1 MDTVIALDRLAD
13 YFETM
18 SAASVAL
25 MGDYYAD
32 DAAFKDPFNE
42 VRGLPA
48 IRRIFSHMYRQVS
61 APRFIVTAR
70 MAGADGAAM
79 LVWEFHF
86 RARFGLREEAHL
98 IRGSPRLLGRG
109 RGTVRQAAAARQP
122 DAGAGQE
129 AGRLKQAVSV
139 PWLVGFGGQSQHRA
153 GNRLAPDQV
162 VMHFGH
168 ARRIAGRHA

>member
-1 MDTVIALDRLAD
+1 METAMDTVIALDRLAD

-18 SAASVAL
+18 SAASVSR

-32 DAAFKDPFNE
+32 DAAFKDPFND

-48 IRRIFSHMYRQVS
+48 IQRIFSHMYTQVS
-61 APRFIVTAR
+61 VPRFVVTAR

-98 IRGSPRLLGRG
+98 IRGASHLRF
-109 RGTVRQAAAARQP
+109 
-122 DAGAGQE
+122 DA
-129 AGRLKQAVSV
+129 AGRVNY
-139 PWLVGFGGQSQHRA
+139 HRDYWDA
-153 GNRLAPDQV
+153 AEELYGKLPVLGALMRGLARKL
-162 VMHFGH
+162 
-168 ARRIAGRHA
+168 AA

>member
-1 MDTVIALDRLAD
+1 MDTVIALDRLAN

-32 DAAFKDPFNE
+32 DAAFKDPFND

-48 IRRIFSHMYRQVS
+48 IRRIFSHMYTQVS
-61 APRFIVTAR
+61 APRFVVTGR
-70 MAGADGAAM
+70 MAGAEGAAM

-98 IRGSPRLLGRG
+98 IRGASHLRFDAAGRVDYHRDYWDAAEELYGKLPLLGSLTRALA
-109 RGTVRQAAAARQP
+109 RKLAA
-122 DAGAGQE
+122 
-129 AGRLKQAVSV
+129 
-139 PWLVGFGGQSQHRA
+139 
-153 GNRLAPDQV
+153 
-162 VMHFGH
+162 
-168 ARRIAGRHA
+168 